1 MILQMFQ
8 EFYILYYLLM
18 IQVFSFCIMTPMSL
32 TNIIQTELQKLSLW
46 FKANKLSLNID
57 KTKFMVFTPRQK
69 RDKLNITLVIDGKQI
84 KQAKDNIF

>member
-1 MILQMFQ
+1 MFQ